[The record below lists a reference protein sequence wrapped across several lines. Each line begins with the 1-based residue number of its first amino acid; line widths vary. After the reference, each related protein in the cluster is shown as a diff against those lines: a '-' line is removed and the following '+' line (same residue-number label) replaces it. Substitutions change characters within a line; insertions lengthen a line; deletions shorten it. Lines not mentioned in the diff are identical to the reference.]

1 MTSAEHTPR
10 LAVVATMID
19 SAADGPVMSA
29 ARLGNELQAKAS
41 SAADAT
47 PTGAERALAQ
57 ALQDDD
63 QSDSQFAD
71 QAIAELLY
79 LADDG
84 PEASKLANGLNQA
97 FLLPEDSH
105 PAPARDERRSAFAD
119 LYRRLALHQLNNQVR
134 NKAAA
139 SLWKLIRH

>member
-1 MTSAEHTPR
+1 MTSTEHTPR

-19 SAADGPVMSA
+19 SAADGPIVSA

-47 PTGAERALAQ
+47 PTDAERALAR

-63 QSDSQFAD
+63 QGDSPPAD
-71 QAIAELLY
+71 QAIAELLF

-84 PEASKLANGLNQA
+84 PEASKLATGLNQA
-97 FLLPEDSH
+97 FLLPQDSH
-105 PAPARDERRSAFAD
+105 PAPAHDERRSAFAD

-139 SLWKLIRH
+139 SLWRLIRH

>member
-1 MTSAEHTPR
+1 MTSTDHTPR
-10 LAVVATMID
+10 LAVVAAMID
-19 SAADGPVMSA
+19 SAADGPLTSS

-41 SAADAT
+41 SAAEAT
-47 PTGAERALAQ
+47 PTAAERALAE

-63 QSDSQFAD
+63 QSDSPPAD
-71 QAIAELLY
+71 HVIAELLF
-79 LADDG
+79 LVDEG
-84 PEASKLANGLNQA
+84 TEASKLAIGLNQA
-97 FLLPEDSH
+97 FFLPDDSQS
-105 PAPARDERRSAFAD
+105 APARDECRSAFAD